1 MSLSLGLAFYKE
13 VPMAKAEKQIPQVIN
28 FDGKQYDISKM
39 TDRVAEQF
47 NMLVRL
53 QSEWQDANFNLRKVE
68 AAQKSVVTDLQVFMK
83 EDNIKAVDDR
93 IITPTRTVK

>member
-13 VPMAKAEKQIPQVIN
+13 VPMAKAEKKLPQVIN

>member
-1 MSLSLGLAFYKE
+1 
-13 VPMAKAEKQIPQVIN
+13 MAQAEKQIPQVIN

>member
-1 MSLSLGLAFYKE
+1 
-13 VPMAKAEKQIPQVIN
+13 MAKAEKQAPQVIN

-53 QSEWQDANFNLRKVE
+53 QSEWQDASFNLKKVE
-68 AAQKSVVTDLQVFMK
+68 AAQKTVVTELQVFMK

-93 IITPTRTVK
+93 IITP

>member
-13 VPMAKAEKQIPQVIN
+13 GPMAKAEKQIPQVIN

-39 TDRVAEQF
+39 TDRVADQF

-53 QSEWQDANFNLRKVE
+53 QSEWQDANFNLRKIE
-68 AAQKSVVTDLQVFMK
+68 AAQKTTVTELQVFLK
-83 EDNIKAVDDR
+83 EDKIKAVDDR
-93 IITPTRTVK
+93 IITP

>member
-1 MSLSLGLAFYKE
+1 
-13 VPMAKAEKQIPQVIN
+13 MAKKAEQQIPQVIN
-28 FDGKQYDISKM
+28 FDGKQYEISKM

-53 QSEWQDANFNLRKVE
+53 QSEWQDASFNLRKVE
-68 AAQKSVVTDLQVFMK
+68 AAQKTVVTELQVFMK

-93 IITPTRTVK
+93 IITP

>member
-28 FDGKQYDISKM
+28 FNGKQYDISKM
-39 TDRVAEQF
+39 TDRVADQF

-53 QSEWQDANFNLRKVE
+53 QSEWQDANFNLRK
-68 AAQKSVVTDLQVFMK
+68 M
-83 EDNIKAVDDR
+83 
-93 IITPTRTVK
+93 

>member
-1 MSLSLGLAFYKE
+1 
-13 VPMAKAEKQIPQVIN
+13 MAKAEKQLPQLIN

-39 TDRVAEQF
+39 TDRVAQQF

-53 QSEWQDANFNLRKVE
+53 QGEWQDADFNLRKIE
-68 AAQKSVVTDLQVFMK
+68 AAPKTTVTELQVFLK

-93 IITPTRTVK
+93 IITP

>member
-1 MSLSLGLAFYKE
+1 
-13 VPMAKAEKQIPQVIN
+13 MAKKAEQQIPQVIN

-53 QSEWQDANFNLRKVE
+53 QSEWQDASFNLRKVE
-68 AAQKSVVTDLQVFMK
+68 AAQKTVVTELQVFMK

-93 IITPTRTVK
+93 IITP

>member
-1 MSLSLGLAFYKE
+1 
-13 VPMAKAEKQIPQVIN
+13 MAKAEKQAPQVIN

-53 QSEWQDANFNLRKVE
+53 QSEWQDASFNLKKVE
-68 AAQKSVVTDLQVFMK
+68 AAQKTVVTELQVFMK

-93 IITPTRTVK
+93 IKTP

>member
-1 MSLSLGLAFYKE
+1 
-13 VPMAKAEKQIPQVIN
+13 MAKKAEKQVPQVIN

-53 QSEWQDANFNLRKVE
+53 QSEWQDANFNLKKVE
-68 AAQKSVVTDLQVFMK
+68 AAQKTVVTELQVFMK

-93 IITPTRTVK
+93 IITP